1 MRIFKFM
8 PAAFAAMAM
17 LLTACGDDPE
27 PVTADNNGNTGT
39 GSNGESYTTE
49 QTKERI
55 ASIAEQF
62 MSKFNPEDQKNLV
75 QFLDYMAET
84 YGDYSIEDDDYW
96 YAPMRHIGRST
107 EIIDLVND
115 VPAGI
120 YTPDGDGE
128 WVKTG
133 NSTDVVFRIPND
145 ARYGNIDLTV
155 KREGGKNEL
164 NVTTPDEDSYHLVI
178 PSKVT
183 AILTARGTTMLTDV
197 LEANLN
203 LANHTL
209 TATENLTAAN
219 IKVTA
224 NVNANNTQA
233 TVTSTF
239 SVGGEQLISAT
250 GNVNGRNLC
259 DPDAIAEAVEYN
271 AFERLFNS
279 AKTNGNVMNSL
290 FLSGTA
296 NITKQV
302 IEAYDGWFDFGPDRE
317 YSSETEASLACDR
330 AITLLNRN
338 IICDLSFT
346 NGGASQAKL
355 VMIKDGRSYW
365 NNYWNERSGFYRT
378 QLAIEFLDGT
388 TYTTA
393 TDDIFEYGFDSVFD
407 RFDALINAY
416 KNICR

>member
-107 EIIDLVND
+107 EIIDLIND

-183 AILTARGTTMLTDV
+183 AILTARGTTMLTDI

-259 DPDAIAEAVEYN
+259 DPDAIAEAVEDE

-279 AKTNGNVMNSL
+279 AKINGNVMNSL

-302 IEAYDGWFDFGPDRE
+302 IEAYDGWFSFGYSDDD

-355 VMIKDGRSYW
+355 VMIKDGWDNSWNGQRYGEYW
-365 NNYWNERSGFYRT
+365 PT
-378 QLAIEFLDGT
+378 PAIEFADGS
-388 TYTTA
+388 TYT
-393 TDDIFEYGFDSVFD
+393 DELFEYGFDSVFD

>member
-115 VPAGI
+115 VPSGI
-120 YTPDGDGE
+120 YTPDGNGE

-183 AILTARGTTMLTDV
+183 AILTARGTTMLTDI

-203 LANHTL
+203 LSNNTL

-233 TVTSTF
+233 TVRSTF
-239 SVGGEQLISAT
+239 CVGGEQLISAT

-259 DPDAIAEAVEYN
+259 DPDAIAEAVYYE

-279 AKTNGNVMNSL
+279 AKINGNVMNSL
-290 FLSGTA
+290 YLSGTA

-302 IEAYDGWFDFGPDRE
+302 IEAYDGWFKFGPYSD
-317 YSSETEASLACDR
+317 SSETEASLACDR

-355 VMIKDGRSYW
+355 VMIKDGDSYDNLIGQRYGSYW
-365 NNYWNERSGFYRT
+365 PT
-378 QLAIEFLDGT
+378 PAIEFADGS
-388 TYTTA
+388 TY